1 MMIKMEKYW
10 ENPAVLHVNC
20 LEPHAFFVPH
30 TRAETALGGVDARS
44 ERVQGLNGTWKF
56 CYSDAV
62 HKVEEGFQEADYDVA
77 DWDNLPVPSNWQ
89 MHGYDIPQYTNVN
102 YPYPA
107 DPPFVPVDNPAG
119 IYVRDFDVDK
129 QEERLTHLVFE
140 GVDSCFYVW
149 VNGAFVGY
157 SQVSHMTSEFDLTAI
172 VVNGRNRIAVL
183 VLKWCDGSYLEDQDM
198 FRMSGIFRDVY
209 LVSRDKV
216 HIRDFFVKTRLDGA
230 FNADKP
236 NRGFPSAG
244 IACDVMLDGGTQ
256 KVKAE
261 LLTADGVLAGAAE
274 MAEAEAGTLCFEV
287 SEPDVWSAET
297 PSLYTLLIHCGD
309 EIISTRIGFRKIEIK
324 DSILL
329 INGQNVKFRGVNR
342 HDSHPELG
350 HVTPMAHMRLDLDTM
365 KRHNVN
371 AIRTSH
377 YPNDPRFLE
386 LCDEYGFYVID
397 EADLE
402 CHGAGPAGDISWIS
416 NLPEY
421 EESYVDRVRRM
432 VERDKNRSC
441 VVMWSLGNES
451 GYGVNHQKMAAWVK
465 ERDTSRLLHYE
476 GATGWG
482 RNELDRS
489 ILDVHSEMYPSL
501 ETMKRNVADNVIL
514 GKPYVLCEYSHAMGN
529 GPGDLQDYWDLFNT
543 DDRYAGGFIWEWTD
557 HAVKAKNADGIEYY
571 AYGGDSG
578 EKPHDGNFCM
588 DGLVYPDRTPHTGL
602 LEAKQAYAPVRFH
615 CFHADIGLCI
625 VENRYDF
632 RGLYDLSVWWT
643 LEHNGVIV
651 QKGRLYLPET
661 EPHGRS
667 VFEIPYKVP
676 NDATGRWFVR
686 LSVVTDITLPWMPA
700 GAEIS
705 FDQFELPM
713 AFDTI
718 DINTTVSSP
727 GKIAVTETEREIM
740 MVGDGFAYKFS
751 KVYGAFTSLACH
763 GTELISGMPNFSIWR
778 APTDNDRNIVK
789 SWKEE
794 GFDRLSM
801 RAYKVELS
809 TLSPD
814 QVILQ
819 VTWSLGGYI
828 KKPVVRGTAFW
839 TVCANGEIIMDTDA
853 FIREELPFLPRF
865 GLRWTLPAGF
875 EQVSYFGYGPRES
888 YVDKR
893 QSTWKS
899 RFATTVDAMYE
910 PYLKPQENGS
920 HFGTEWASVAN
931 ALGEGVCFTASGHVS
946 TETQSWIGK
955 CASDPTESK
964 SRQHISGIGETFSFH
979 AAHHTP
985 EMLAAAMHPHE
996 LKNCAE
1002 TVVHLDWMQS
1012 GVGSNSCGPELLPQY
1027 RLSHK
1032 DIKFGLRISP
1042 FVAR

>member
-1 MMIKMEKYW
+1 MIKMEKYW

-20 LEPHAFFVPH
+20 LEPHAYFVPYGH
-30 TRAETALGGVDARS
+30 VDSAMGGVDAKS
-44 ERVQGLNGTWKF
+44 ERVQVLNGTWKF
-56 CYSDAV
+56 KYSDAV
-62 HKVEEGFQEADYDVA
+62 HKVEEGFQETDYDVSG
-77 DWDNLPVPSNWQ
+77 WETLPVPSNWQ
-89 MHGYDIPQYTNVN
+89 MHGYDIPHYTNVN

-119 IYVRDFDVDK
+119 IYIRDFHVEKKEDC
-129 QEERLTHLVFE
+129 RTHLVFE

-149 VNGAFVGY
+149 VNGVFVGY
-157 SQVSHMTSEFDLTAI
+157 SQVSHMTSEFDLTDT
-172 VVNGRNRIAVL
+172 VKCGRNRIAVL

-209 LVSRDKV
+209 LVSRDKIHV
-216 HIRDFFVKTRLDGA
+216 RDFFVKTRLDGSFD
-230 FNADKP
+230 FNEP
-236 NRGFPSAG
+236 NGGFPSAG
-244 IACDVMLDGGTQ
+244 ISCDISLAGG
-256 KVKAE
+256 KGDVKAE
-261 LLTADGVLAGAAE
+261 LLGPDGKPVGKAE
-274 MAEAEAGTLCFEV
+274 LVDTVAGTVSFEV
-287 SEPDVWSAET
+287 ANPEVWSAEI
-297 PSLYTLLIHCGD
+297 PNLYTLLLFCGG
-309 EIISTRIGFRKIEIK
+309 EILRSSVGFRKIEVK

-329 INGQNVKFRGVNR
+329 INGQKVKFRGVNR

-350 HVTPMAHMRLDLDTM
+350 HVIPMSHMRLDLDIM

-432 VERDKNRSC
+432 VERDKNRCC

-465 ERDTSRLLHYE
+465 ARDTSRLLHYE

-482 RNELDRS
+482 RNDLDRTVF
-489 ILDVHSEMYPSL
+489 DVHSEMYPSL
-501 ETMKRNVADNVIL
+501 ETMKRNVAEDVIL
-514 GKPYVLCEYSHAMGN
+514 GKPYVLCEYCHAMGN
-529 GPGDLQDYWDLFNT
+529 GPGDLQDYWDLFET

-557 HAVKAKNADGIEYY
+557 HAVKAKTAEGTEYY

-578 EKPHDGNFCM
+578 ENPHDGNFCM

-602 LEAKQAYAPVRFH
+602 LEVKQVYAPVRFH
-615 CFHADIGLCI
+615 CFHADVGLCI

-632 RGLYDLSVWWT
+632 NGLSDLLVRWT
-643 LEHNGVIV
+643 LECDGIV
-651 QKGRLYLPET
+651 VQEGKRFLPET
-661 EPHGRS
+661 VPHDAS
-667 VFEIPYKVP
+667 VFEIPYKFP
-676 NDATGRWFVR
+676 IGATGRWFVR
-686 LSVVTDITLPWMPA
+686 LSVVTETSLPWMPS
-700 GAEIS
+700 GTEIS

-713 AFDTI
+713 TCETMDNA
-718 DINTTVSSP
+718 TTVQSYGTTAVQSY
-727 GKIAVTETEREIM
+727 GTTAVQSAGTLAVTETDREIILN
-740 MVGDGFAYKFS
+740 GDGFTYMFS
-751 KVYGAFTSLACH
+751 KVYGTFTSLSCN
-763 GTELISGMPNFSIWR
+763 GTELVSGMPGFSIWR

-789 SWKEE
+789 NWKEE

-801 RAYKVELS
+801 RAYKVETAS
-809 TLSPD
+809 CSPGCI
-814 QVILQ
+814 VLK
-819 VTWSLGGYI
+819 VTGSLGGYI
-828 KKPVVRGTAFW
+828 KKPVMSGTVFW
-839 TVCANGEIIMDTDA
+839 TVFNNGEIIMETDA
-853 FIREELPFLPRF
+853 NVREGLPFLPRF

-875 EQVSYFGYGPRES
+875 EQVSYFGYGPHES
-888 YVDKR
+888 YVDKH

-899 RFATTVDAMYE
+899 LFNTTVDAMHE

-920 HFGTEWASVAN
+920 HYGTEWASVTN
-931 ALGEGVCFTASGHVS
+931 ALGEGILFSTVGH
-946 TETQSWIGK
+946 
-955 CASDPTESK
+955 APTDA
-964 SRQHISGIGETFSFH
+964 FSFQ
-979 AAHHTP
+979 AAHHAP
-985 EMLAAAMHPHE
+985 EALAAAMHPHE

-1032 DIKFGLRISP
+1032 DIQFRLRISP
-1042 FVAR
+1042 FRAR